1 MKKELNKTVTKTNN
15 IALENQFNKELKS
28 IYEINQ
34 TNRIDFIKALNNH
47 INQYIK
53 LFNYDVIKKLV
64 TKLSNRSSELEI
76 LTNFIIFNKENKLQL
91 NESRIA
97 SFSITNIKLMLNKL
111 DITKISDFKK
121 ELAKIKFD
129 VLIVDKYNLSLQNL
143 INKYLVIK
151 IQEDKKTIVKKAV
164 STNDKKENEAI
175 KEDIKKELEKTITLQ
190 FNANGTPKNLKETLK
205 SEFEF
210 LISKGVKKEDLKNIM
225 LEILA

>member
-1 MKKELNKTVTKTNN
+1 MKKELNKTVTKSNN
-15 IALENQFNKELKS
+15 IALESQFNKELKS

-53 LFNYDVIKKLV
+53 LFDYTVIKKLV
-64 TKLSNRSSELEI
+64 TKLSNKSNELEI

-91 NESRIA
+91 NEARIA
-97 SFSITNIKLMLNKL
+97 SFNLTNIKLMLNKL
-111 DITKISDFKK
+111 DIKKISDFKK

-129 VLIVDKYNLSLQNL
+129 VLIIDKYNLSLQNL

-151 IQEDKKTIVKKAV
+151 IVEPKKATVKKAV
-164 STNDKKENEAI
+164 SNTDKKENETI

-190 FNANGTPKNLKETLK
+190 FNLNGTPKNLKETLK
-205 SEFEF
+205 NEFEF
-210 LISKGVKKEDLKNIM
+210 LISKGIEKETLKNIM